1 MHLPPYRCSLNT
13 VELVW
18 SEVKGYVARNNTS
31 FKPQDVRAVLQTAI
45 QEVTSGNWRNCVQL
59 ILKEEESLAVQR
71 IDGDR
76 CQEA

>member
-1 MHLPPYRCSLNT
+1 M
-13 VELVW
+13 
-18 SEVKGYVARNNTS
+18 ARNNTS
-31 FKPQDVRAVLQTAI
+31 FEPQDVRAVLQTAI

-76 CQEA
+76 CRDA